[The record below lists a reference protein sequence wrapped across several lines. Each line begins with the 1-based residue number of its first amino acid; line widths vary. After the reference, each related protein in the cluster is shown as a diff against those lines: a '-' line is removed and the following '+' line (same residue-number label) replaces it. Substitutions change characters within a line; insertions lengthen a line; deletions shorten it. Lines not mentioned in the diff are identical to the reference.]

1 MEENEKRK
9 AEVDDN
15 GVGGWKMK
23 KTKQR
28 EEEEE
33 EGWLSPW
40 LDIAQWR
47 KQKPPNPPQL
57 VWRRP
62 SSLSLFREERRKV
75 LGSQSTLGFASVGDE
90 RPLSCP
96 QNV

>member
-1 MEENEKRK
+1 MEDEENE
-9 AEVDDN
+9 AE
-15 GVGGWKMK
+15 GGGGG
-23 KTKQR
+23 
-28 EEEEE
+28 
-33 EGWLSPW
+33 GWLSPW

-47 KQKPPNPPQL
+47 KQKPPNPPS
-57 VWRRP
+57 WCGDSP
-62 SSLSLFREERRKV
+62 LSGKEEEEERRKV